1 MANLRRV
8 YYESRGS
15 GSFSCCHGNVKNTNM
30 AVNLESKT
38 LLGNWVEEVKSF
50 TTLLN
55 QFNRILAPMC

>member
-1 MANLRRV
+1 MNHVAPVL
-8 YYESRGS
+8 
-15 GSFSCCHGNVKNTNM
+15 FCCHGNVKNTNM

-55 QFNRILAPMC
+55 ILIIF